1 MDENIQYL
9 ETTAGKIA
17 YFYAPPKGRE
27 VTILFL
33 HGFFSSMQKTKGQY
47 LHNLCIEKGYGFLSL
62 DYSGHGLSSGE
73 FEQGCISQWLQ
84 DCEAVIQF
92 VGARK
97 LIVVGSSLGGW
108 MMLHIAMQ
116 LPDFVAGL
124 IGISVAPDFTREI
137 LLQLAPQQRHDLETT
152 GKFTMSSEYRAGGVA
167 ITKNLLDDGEQL
179 AVFGKGGIPCPL
191 PVRLLH
197 GLQDKDCPFAW
208 SLQLMQELTST
219 DIELTLI
226 KEGDH
231 SLSAPHNLRLLRQVV
246 MELVNVIEGGGEA

>member
-1 MDENIQYL
+1 MNDEDIQYL
-9 ETTAGKIA
+9 ETTNGKIA
-17 YFYAPPKGRE
+17 YYYVAPKGRD
-27 VTILFL
+27 VTVLFL

-62 DYSGHGLSSGE
+62 DYSGHGLSAGD

-97 LIVVGSSLGGW
+97 LIIVGSSLGGW
-108 MMLHIAMQ
+108 MMLHVAQ
-116 LPDFVAGL
+116 RLPDFVAGL
-124 IGISVAPDFTREI
+124 IGISVAPDFTVQI
-137 LLQLAPQQRHDLETT
+137 CAQLSPQQRQDLEVN
-152 GKFTMSSEYRAGGVA
+152 GHFIMSSEYRAGGVA
-167 ITKNLLDDGEQL
+167 ITQKLLEDGNQL
-179 AVFGKGGIPCPL
+179 AVFDKGGISCAL

-197 GLQDKDCPFAW
+197 GLDDKDCPFSW

-226 KEGDH
+226 KGGDH
-231 SLSAPHNLRLLRQVV
+231 SLSAPNNLRLLRQVL
-246 MELVNVIEGGGEA
+246 MELVATIEGNL